1 LPKHFVYQL
10 LERVPDLGGIFSYI
24 FTGEDMISTE
34 DFLIKDL
41 QCLTLYRK
49 KEDLIVI
56 DLAETDV
63 DEDNLSQIALH

>member
-1 LPKHFVYQL
+1 
-10 LERVPDLGGIFSYI
+10 
-24 FTGEDMISTE
+24 MISTE

-41 QCLTLYRK
+41 QCLTLYRQ
-49 KEDLIVI
+49 KEELIVI